1 MFKLFNAALVCTV
14 LVSAFFL
21 YSLEH
26 ATRALER
33 NITKAERQIT
43 QEREKIKLLNAEWA
57 NLTQPERV
65 QKIAQEQ
72 LHLQNMK
79 AQQYVPL
86 AELKD
91 HLPEEPPVKLEAQ
104 GSDAIGAMLEKLQ

>member
-1 MFKLFNAALVCTV
+1 MFKLFNAALVCAV
-14 LVSAFFL
+14 LTAAFFL

-33 NITKAERQIT
+33 NIAKSERQIT
-43 QEREKIKLLNAEWA
+43 DEREKIKLLNAEWA

-72 LHLQNMK
+72 LGLQNVEAKQFVTLDDLK
-79 AQQYVPL
+79 A
-86 AELKD
+86 K
-91 HLPEEPPVKLEAQ
+91 LPDEPPVKLEAQ
-104 GSDAIGAMLEKLQ
+104 GKDTIGAMLEKLQ